1 MNTLDLLHF
10 LRPWWLLALV
20 PAVVLAL
27 TLWYQKHRARQ
38 WQQIVSPELLKY
50 LLDGQTT
57 RINPFYLIAL
67 LVSWILASIAMAG
80 PSWEKR
86 PVAVEK
92 NQQALVIMLDLS
104 PSMMSEDL
112 KPSRLVR
119 ARLKLI
125 DLLRERKDGQTALL
139 VYAGDVHVVT
149 PLTDDVETI
158 VNIIPAL
165 HPNVMPAEGS
175 NTEAAVERGLKLL
188 KDAGIPQGDLLL
200 MTDGV
205 IDDAQYSI
213 IETMKQN
220 SQYRLSIM
228 GIGGTEPTPIPS
240 SKGGFV
246 RDGKR
251 AIVTTQ
257 LNAGELQ
264 ALANQTR
271 GRYRTLGNNSSD
283 IDYLMNLP
291 APEKQETQKVDRE
304 FDSWYDR
311 GHWLVILLLPML
323 LYCFRRGVL
332 LSLLLIPLAGLTPNK
347 SYAFG
352 WDDLWKNK
360 NQQAYEQLQQEQ
372 ATEAAQNFE
381 DPEWKASAQ
390 YRAGDYANAAQNFSQ
405 FDTANAHYNRGN
417 ALAKAGKLPEAL
429 KAYDEALK
437 QQPDMDDAKNNRQ
450 LVEDAIKQQQQ
461 QKQDQQNQDQNQ
473 NSDKQDK
480 QDQQNKQ
487 DQSQQNQDQNKQD
500 QSKQDQNNQ
509 DKSDQQQNNQN
520 NQDQN
525 KQESDDQEK
534 SDQDQSQQD
543 QQQEQQ
549 KQDMKN
555 QAQKDQQQEQQNNE
569 QQSAE
574 QQQNADQQK
583 DEQQKED
590 DKKQAAQ
597 RAEEDQQQQA
607 EQQEAQAATP
617 TDDGLTDE
625 ERQAME
631 QWLRRVPDDPGGLLR
646 NKFNYEH
653 YKRNQEMLN
662 GEWSAPE
669 NGAEGRW

>member
-1 MNTLDLLHF
+1 MNALELFHF
-10 LRPWWLLALV
+10 LRPWWLLALAPV
-20 PAVVLAL
+20 ILL
-27 TLWYQKHRARQ
+27 TLSLWYQKHRARQ
-38 WQQIVSPELLKY
+38 WQQMVAPELLKY

-57 RINPFYLIAL
+57 RIKPFYLIAL
-67 LVSWILASIAMAG
+67 LVSWVLACIALAG
-80 PSWEKR
+80 PSWEKH

-119 ARLKLI
+119 ARLKMI
-125 DLLRERKDGQTALL
+125 DLLRQRKDGQTALL

-165 HPNVMPAEGS
+165 HPNVMPADGS

-188 KDAGIPQGDLLL
+188 KDAGISQGDLLL
-200 MTDGV
+200 ITDGV
-205 IDDAQYSI
+205 IAEAQYSI

-220 SQYRLSIM
+220 SQYRLSVM
-228 GIGGTEPTPIPS
+228 GVGSTEPTPIPS

-251 AIVTTQ
+251 GIVTTQ
-257 LNAGELQ
+257 LNVGELQ

-271 GRYRTLGNNSSD
+271 GRYRTLSSNRSD
-283 IDYLMNLP
+283 IDYLMDLP

-311 GHWLVILLLPML
+311 GHWLVILLLPVV

-332 LSLLLIPLAGLTPNK
+332 LSFLLVPLVLFSPNK

-360 NQQAYEQLQQEQ
+360 NQQAYEQLQQDQ
-372 ATEAAQNFE
+372 ASEAAQNFE

-390 YRAGDYANAAQNFSQ
+390 YRSGDYEGAAQNFSQ
-405 FDTANAHYNRGN
+405 FDNANSHYNRGN

-429 KAYDEALK
+429 KAYEEALK
-437 QQPDMDDAKNNRQ
+437 QQPDMEDAKKNRK
-450 LVEDAIKQQQQ
+450 LVEEALKQQQQ
-461 QKQDQQNQDQNQ
+461 NQDQQNQDQNQ
-473 NSDKQDK
+473 EQNADQQNK
-480 QDQQNKQ
+480 QDQQQDQQDKQ
-487 DQSQQNQDQNKQD
+487 DQSQQNQDQQG
-500 QSKQDQNNQ
+500 NQ
-509 DKSDQQQNNQN
+509 DSQNQN
-520 NQDQN
+520 NQQSNDLEQ
-525 KQESDDQEK
+525 S
-534 SDQDQSQQD
+534 SQDQSNQE

-555 QAQKDQQQEQQNNE
+555 QAQKDQQKDQQQEQNNE
-569 QQSAE
+569 QQSNE
-574 QQQNADQQK
+574 QQSANQQQEQANA
-583 DEQQKED
+583 EQQKED
-590 DKKQAAQ
+590 EKKQAMQ
-597 RAEEDQQQQA
+597 RAEEGKEEQG
-607 EQQEAQAATP
+607 EQQDMQAATP
-617 TDDGLTDE
+617 ADDGLTDE

-669 NGAEGRW
+669 NGAEERW

>member
-1 MNTLDLLHF
+1 MSTLDLFHF
-10 LRPWWLLALV
+10 LRPWWLMALV

-38 WQQIVSPELLKY
+38 WQQIVAPELLKY

-57 RINPFYLIAL
+57 RINPFYLLAL
-67 LVSWILASIAMAG
+67 LVSWVIACLAMAG

-125 DLLRERKDGQTALL
+125 DLLRARKDGQTALL

-158 VNIIPAL
+158 INIIPAL

-205 IDDAQYSI
+205 IADAQYSI

-220 SQYRLSIM
+220 GQYRLSVM
-228 GIGGTEPTPIPS
+228 GVGGTEPTPIPS

-251 AIVTTQ
+251 GIVTTQ
-257 LNAGELQ
+257 LNVSELQ
-264 ALANQTR
+264 TLANQTR
-271 GRYRTLGNNSSD
+271 GRYRTLSNNSSD

-291 APEKQETQKVDRE
+291 APKKQETQKVDRE

-311 GHWLVILLLPML
+311 GHWLVILLLPVV

-332 LSLLLIPLAGLTPNK
+332 LSLLLIPLAGLSPTK
-347 SYAFG
+347 SYALG

-360 NQQAYEQLQQEQ
+360 NQQAYDQLQQEQ

-390 YRAGDYANAAQNFSQ
+390 YRAGDYAEAAKNFSQ

-417 ALAKAGKLPEAL
+417 ALAKAGKLPEAI

-437 QQPDMDDAKNNRQ
+437 QQPDLEDAKNNRQ

-461 QKQDQQNQDQNQ
+461 KQDQQNQDQKQ
-473 NSDKQDK
+473 DKNSDQQNK
-480 QDQQNKQ
+480 QDQQQDQKNQQ
-487 DQSQQNQDQNKQD
+487 DQSQQNQDKQQNQD
-500 QSKQDQNNQ
+500 SQNQKNSDQN
-509 DKSDQQQNNQN
+509 DQQHS
-520 NQDQN
+520 
-525 KQESDDQEK
+525 E
-534 SDQDQSQQD
+534 QDQSQQD
-543 QQQEQQ
+543 QQKEQQ

-569 QQSAE
+569 QPSDK
-574 QQQNADQQK
+574 QQQNADQPK
-583 DEQQKED
+583 DEQQKD
-590 DKKQAAQ
+590 DEKKQAAQ
-597 RAEEDQQQQA
+597 PAEEDKEQPA
-607 EQQEAQAATP
+607 EQQDAQAATP
-617 TDDGLTDE
+617 ADDGLTDE

>member
-1 MNTLDLLHF
+1 MDTFELFHF

-20 PAVVLAL
+20 PALVLAL
-27 TLWYQKHRARQ
+27 ILWYQKHRARQ
-38 WQQIVSPELLKY
+38 WQQMVAPELLKY

-57 RINPFYLIAL
+57 RINPLYLIAL
-67 LVSWILASIAMAG
+67 LTSWIIACIAIAG
-80 PSWEKR
+80 PTWEKR

-188 KDAGIPQGDLLL
+188 KDAGISQGDLLL

-205 IDDAQYSI
+205 IADAQYSI

-251 AIVTTQ
+251 GIVTTQ
-257 LNAGELQ
+257 LNIGELQ
-264 ALANQTR
+264 MLANQTH
-271 GRYRTLGNNSSD
+271 GRYSTLSNNSSD

-311 GHWLVILLLPML
+311 GHWLVILLLPIV

-332 LSLLLIPLAGLTPNK
+332 LSLLLIPLAGLSPNK

-360 NQQAYEQLQQEQ
+360 NQQAYEQLQQQQ

-390 YRAGDYANAAQNFSQ
+390 YRAGDYAGAAQNFSQ
-405 FDTANAHYNRGN
+405 LDTANAHYNRGN
-417 ALAKAGKLPEAL
+417 SLAKAGKLPEAI
-429 KAYDEALK
+429 KAYDEALQ
-437 QQPDMDDAKNNRQ
+437 QQPDMEDAKKNRQ

-461 QKQDQQNQDQNQ
+461 QNQDQQNQDQNQ
-473 NSDKQDK
+473 DKNS
-480 QDQQNKQ
+480 DQQNKQ
-487 DQSQQNQDQNKQD
+487 DQKQDQKNNEDQSEQNQDGKQSQDSKEQNNQDQSNQDQNKQ
-500 QSKQDQNNQ
+500 QN
-509 DKSDQQQNNQN
+509 
-520 NQDQN
+520 
-525 KQESDDQEK
+525 E
-534 SDQDQSQQD
+534 QDQSQQD

-549 KQDMKN
+549 KQDMKS
-555 QAQKDQQQEQQNNE
+555 QAQKDQQQEQQ
-569 QQSAE
+569 SAE
-574 QQQNADQQK
+574 QQAEEQQNQEQQK
-583 DEQQKED
+583 DS

-597 RAEEDQQQQA
+597 RAEEDKEQQA
-607 EQQEAQAATP
+607 EQQEMQAATP
-617 TDDGLTDE
+617 TNDGLTDE

-653 YKRNQEMLN
+653 YKRNQELLN

>member
-1 MNTLDLLHF
+1 MSTLDLFHF
-10 LRPWWLLALV
+10 LRPWWLMALV

-38 WQQIVSPELLKY
+38 WQQIVAPELLKY

-57 RINPFYLIAL
+57 RINPFYLLAL
-67 LVSWILASIAMAG
+67 LVSWVIACLAMAG

-158 VNIIPAL
+158 INIIPAL

-205 IDDAQYSI
+205 IADAQYSI

-220 SQYRLSIM
+220 GQYRLSVM
-228 GIGGTEPTPIPS
+228 GVGGTEPTPIPS

-251 AIVTTQ
+251 GIVTTQ
-257 LNAGELQ
+257 LNVSELQ
-264 ALANQTR
+264 TLANQTR
-271 GRYRTLGNNSSD
+271 GRYRTLSNNSSD

-291 APEKQETQKVDRE
+291 APKKQETQKVDRE

-311 GHWLVILLLPML
+311 GHWLVILLLPVV

-332 LSLLLIPLAGLTPNK
+332 LSLLLIPLAGLSPTK
-347 SYAFG
+347 SYALG

-360 NQQAYEQLQQEQ
+360 NQQAYDQLQQEQ

-390 YRAGDYANAAQNFSQ
+390 YRAGDYAEAAKNFSQ

-417 ALAKAGKLPEAL
+417 ALAKAGKLPEAI

-437 QQPDMDDAKNNRQ
+437 QQPDLEDAKNNRQ

-461 QKQDQQNQDQNQ
+461 KQDQQNQDQKQ
-473 NSDKQDK
+473 DKNSDQQNK
-480 QDQQNKQ
+480 QDQQQDQKNQQ
-487 DQSQQNQDQNKQD
+487 DQSQQNQDKQQNQD
-500 QSKQDQNNQ
+500 SQNQKNSDQN
-509 DKSDQQQNNQN
+509 DQQHS
-520 NQDQN
+520 
-525 KQESDDQEK
+525 E
-534 SDQDQSQQD
+534 QDQSQQD
-543 QQQEQQ
+543 QQKEQQ

-569 QQSAE
+569 QPSDK
-574 QQQNADQQK
+574 QQQNADQPK
-583 DEQQKED
+583 DEQQKD
-590 DKKQAAQ
+590 DEKKQAAQ
-597 RAEEDQQQQA
+597 PAEEDKEQPA
-607 EQQEAQAATP
+607 EQQAATP
-617 TDDGLTDE
+617 ADDGLTDE

>member
-1 MNTLDLLHF
+1 MSTLDLFHF
-10 LRPWWLLALV
+10 LRPWWLMALV

-38 WQQIVSPELLKY
+38 WQQIVAPELLKY

-57 RINPFYLIAL
+57 RINPFYLLAL
-67 LVSWILASIAMAG
+67 LVSWVIACLAMAG

-125 DLLRERKDGQTALL
+125 DLLRARKDGQTALL

-158 VNIIPAL
+158 INIIPAL

-205 IDDAQYSI
+205 IADAQYSI

-220 SQYRLSIM
+220 GQYRLSVM
-228 GIGGTEPTPIPS
+228 GVGGTEPTPIPS

-251 AIVTTQ
+251 GIVTTQ
-257 LNAGELQ
+257 LNVSELQ
-264 ALANQTR
+264 TLANQTR
-271 GRYRTLGNNSSD
+271 GRYRTLSNNSSD

-291 APEKQETQKVDRE
+291 APKKQETQKVDRE

-311 GHWLVILLLPML
+311 GHWLVILLLPVV

-332 LSLLLIPLAGLTPNK
+332 LSLLLIPLAGLSPTK
-347 SYAFG
+347 SYALG

-360 NQQAYEQLQQEQ
+360 NQQAYDQLQQEQ

-390 YRAGDYANAAQNFSQ
+390 YRAGDYAEAAKNFSQ

-417 ALAKAGKLPEAL
+417 ALAKAGKLPEAI

-437 QQPDMDDAKNNRQ
+437 QQPDLEDAKNNRQ

-461 QKQDQQNQDQNQ
+461 KQDQQNQDQ
-473 NSDKQDK
+473 KQDK
-480 QDQQNKQ
+480 NSDQQNKQ
-487 DQSQQNQDQNKQD
+487 DQQKDQKNQQDHSQQNQDKQQNQD
-500 QSKQDQNNQ
+500 SQNQKNSDQN
-509 DKSDQQQNNQN
+509 DQQHS
-520 NQDQN
+520 
-525 KQESDDQEK
+525 E
-534 SDQDQSQQD
+534 QDQSQQD
-543 QQQEQQ
+543 QQKEQQ

-569 QQSAE
+569 QPSDK
-574 QQQNADQQK
+574 QQQNADQPK
-583 DEQQKED
+583 DEQQKD
-590 DKKQAAQ
+590 DEKKQAAQ
-597 RAEEDQQQQA
+597 PAEEDKEQPA
-607 EQQEAQAATP
+607 EQQDAQAATP
-617 TDDGLTDE
+617 ADDGLTDE

>member
-1 MNTLDLLHF
+1 MSTMDLFHF
-10 LRPWWLLALV
+10 LRPWWLLAIV
-20 PAVVLAL
+20 PAVLLAL

-38 WQQIVSPELLKY
+38 WQQMVAPELLKY

-57 RINPFYLIAL
+57 RINPLYLIAL
-67 LVSWILASIAMAG
+67 LASWLLACIAMAG

-119 ARLKLI
+119 ARLKMI

-158 VNIIPAL
+158 INIIPAL

-205 IDDAQYSI
+205 IEDARYSV

-220 SQYRLSIM
+220 NQYRLSIM

-251 AIVTTQ
+251 NIVTTQ
-257 LNAGELQ
+257 LNVGELQ
-264 ALANQTR
+264 SLANQTR
-271 GRYRTLGNNSSD
+271 GRYRTLTNNSSD

-311 GHWLVILLLPML
+311 GHWLVILLLPIL

-332 LSLLLIPLAGLTPNK
+332 LGLLLIPIAGLTPTE

-372 ATEAAQNFE
+372 ASEAAQKFE

-390 YRAGDYANAAQNFSQ
+390 YRAGDYAGAAQNFSQ
-405 FDTANAHYNRGN
+405 LDNANSHYNRGN
-417 ALAKAGKLPEAL
+417 ALAKAGKLPEAI

-437 QQPDMDDAKNNRQ
+437 QQPDMEDAKNNRK
-450 LVEDAIKQQQQ
+450 LVEDALKQQQEQ
-461 QKQDQQNQDQNQ
+461 QQQNQDQQNKDQNQ
-473 NSDKQDK
+473 DQNADQQNK
-480 QDQQNKQ
+480 QDQQQDQQ
-487 DQSQQNQDQNKQD
+487 DQSQQNQDKQQNQD
-500 QSKQDQNNQ
+500 SQNQNN
-509 DKSDQQQNNQN
+509 QQQNNNEQN
-520 NQDQN
+520 SEEQSR
-525 KQESDDQEK
+525 QEQE
-534 SDQDQSQQD
+534 

-555 QAQKDQQQEQQNNE
+555 QAEKDQQEQQNNE

-574 QQQNADQQK
+574 QQQAGEPENE
-583 DEQQKED
+583 EQQEQD
-590 DKKQAAQ
+590 KQAAQ
-597 RAEEDQQQQA
+597 QAEEAQNQQEA
-607 EQQEAQAATP
+607 EQQEMQAATP
-617 TDDGLTDE
+617 EDDGLTDE

-662 GEWSAPE
+662 GEWSAPD
-669 NGAEGRW
+669 NGAEDRW